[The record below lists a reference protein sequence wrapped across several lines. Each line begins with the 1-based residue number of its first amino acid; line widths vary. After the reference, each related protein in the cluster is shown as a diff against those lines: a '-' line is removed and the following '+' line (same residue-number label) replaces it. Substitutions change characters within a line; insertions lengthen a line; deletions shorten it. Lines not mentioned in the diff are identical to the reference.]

1 MREARSGAEGM
12 APTLRAPGPIPPA
25 ECPPVGPQLGQKGS
39 GAPPLAQIAME
50 GANAVEHVPESELI
64 GV

>member
-12 APTLRAPGPIPPA
+12 APTLRAPGPSPPA

-39 GAPPLAQIAME
+39 GAPPRAQIAME
-50 GANAVEHVPESELI
+50 DAKAVEYVPAPEPI